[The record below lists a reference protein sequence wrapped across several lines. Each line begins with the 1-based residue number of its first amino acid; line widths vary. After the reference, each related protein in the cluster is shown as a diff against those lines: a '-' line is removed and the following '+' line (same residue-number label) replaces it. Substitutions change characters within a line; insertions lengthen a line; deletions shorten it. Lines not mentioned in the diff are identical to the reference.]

1 MRLPQTGNLLVVGGL
16 LRCVECGEVHWNLRL
31 SSRGEGPSD
40 CRVCGA
46 ELKAEQRGAGRR
58 FQRAIA
64 DARDAA
70 RPVDPAGLGPSA
82 TS

>member
-1 MRLPQTGNLLVVGGL
+1 MGNLSGVGGL

-31 SSRGEGPSD
+31 SSRGSD
-40 CRVCGA
+40 PQECRVCGS
-46 ELKAEQRGAGRR
+46 ELKAEPRRTGRR

-70 RPVDPAGLGPSA
+70 RPGDHAGLGPSA